1 MKDTIFIAGPMTGK
15 PNYNFDAF
23 DKAEEWLKWLG
34 YRVVNPANMG
44 RAALKKHGEVPYGS
58 PAYKELLAAT
68 MNEVTKCNSI
78 YMLKGWEK
86 SRGAKQELS
95 TAIDL
100 GKEIVLEK

>member
-1 MKDTIFIAGPMTGK
+1 MKETVFIAGPMTGK
-15 PNYNFDAF
+15 SNYNFEAF
-23 DKAEEWLKWLG
+23 DNAESYLKCLG

-44 RAALKKHGEVPYGS
+44 RTALEKHGEVPYGS

-68 MNEVTKCNSI
+68 MKAVTQSDCI
-78 YMLKGWEK
+78 YMLKGWEN

-100 GKEIVLEK
+100 DKTVMLEV